1 MQSKVSV
8 SRPAHLPE
16 SMVNDGEEPTK
27 SNRAGGSSFD
37 WWPTFGTTE
46 WLQYDFPK
54 ASTISE
60 TQVFWFDDTGSGGVK
75 VPAKWRL
82 LYKDGDQWKP
92 VENTAPYTVA
102 LDRYN
107 VLPFTPVTTTA
118 VRLEITAQ
126 QGVSSGV
133 IEWKIK

>member
-1 MQSKVSV
+1 MSSKVSV

-27 SNRAGGSSFD
+27 SNRSGGSSFD

-54 ASTISE
+54 AASVSE
-60 TQVFWFDDTGSGGVK
+60 VQVFWFDDTGNGGVK
-75 VPAKWRL
+75 VPARWRV

-92 VENTAPYTVA
+92 VVNPSPYTVA
-102 LDRYN
+102 LDKYN
-107 VLPFTPVTTTA
+107 VVIFAPVNTTA
-118 VRLEITAQ
+118 VRLEVTAQ

-133 IEWKIK
+133 IEWKIR